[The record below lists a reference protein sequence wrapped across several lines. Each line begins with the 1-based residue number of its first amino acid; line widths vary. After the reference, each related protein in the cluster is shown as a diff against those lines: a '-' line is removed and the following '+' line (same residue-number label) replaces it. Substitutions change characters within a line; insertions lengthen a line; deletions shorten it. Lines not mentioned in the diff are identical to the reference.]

1 MFLTNLPL
9 TNKNKIILGCSVV
22 VLLLILA
29 FLFQGR
35 RGLWQPD
42 EGYYVGTAMTML
54 NKQSVLVPYLGEDEI
69 FLDKPPLIYWAMI
82 SAVKIIGHNE
92 FAVRFFHG
100 LSYLVTSLTV
110 GLLASS
116 IFGNRRMLVLG
127 TLVYAT
133 MVTPF
138 IAANIVTP
146 DTPLAL
152 FTAICA
158 LAFWK
163 SITADKPSASLW
175 KITLFCAL
183 GLGFLTKGP
192 AIFIPFAGMIGFLA
206 ITRQLKAFI
215 FDRCIIISIILFICI
230 GLGWYIWV
238 GAKLNGGFSYFW
250 DNQVW
255 GRLVTSKYKRNPGLL
270 SSYIYLLILTA
281 GTFPWCILWLQK
293 PASSMLTRCIK
304 KEFWLSVVSNNQ
316 KLFIVSW
323 FVIPLFI
330 LCLASSKLPLYALP
344 LLAPVAIACA
354 KLWSD
359 RLDKLIL
366 NAGTKP
372 ALLNSIRFVLIW
384 CLFLVVIKYVFAIY
398 PTEKDSRALW
408 QEISRHVPNNDYEI
422 CTINRR
428 ADGLIFYAAPAI
440 VEHLTLKQD
449 PYPTYMKTE
458 NLFDEISDN
467 IKEDENETMLV
478 LASKPET
485 ADTACSM
492 MSQAGIEFT
501 KEKLSWQKWL
511 IVLTPEKYSKMKQL
525 QVTNK
530 VANCK

>member
-1 MFLTNLPL
+1 MTNLPL

-22 VLLLILA
+22 ILLLILA

-54 NKQSVLVPYLGEDEI
+54 NKHSMLVPYLGEDEI
-69 FLDKPPLIYWAMI
+69 FLDKPPVIYWAMI
-82 SAVKIIGHNE
+82 SAVKLIGHNE

-100 LSYLVTSLTV
+100 LSYLVTCLTV

-127 TLVYAT
+127 AIVYGT
-133 MVTPF
+133 MIAPF
-138 IAANIVTP
+138 IAANIITP

-163 SITADKPSASLW
+163 SITAGKPSASLW
-175 KITLFCAL
+175 KMILFCAL

-192 AIFIPFAGMIGFLA
+192 AVFIPFAGMIGFLA

-215 FDRCIIISIILFICI
+215 FDRWIVVSIILFICI

-238 GAKLNGGFSYFW
+238 GAHLAGGFSYFW

-255 GRLVTSKYKRNPGLL
+255 GRLVSSKYKRNPGLIG
-270 SSYIYLLILTA
+270 SYIYLMILIA
-281 GTFPWCILWLQK
+281 GTLPWCILWLQK
-293 PASSMLTRCIK
+293 PASSTLTRYIK
-304 KEFWLSVVSNNQ
+304 KEFWLSLVSNHQ
-316 KLFIVSW
+316 KLFLVSW
-323 FVIPLFI
+323 FLIPLFI
-330 LCLASSKLPLYALP
+330 LCMASSKLPLYALP

-359 RLDKLIL
+359 RLDMLIL
-366 NAGTKP
+366 NSSTKP
-372 ALLNSIRFVLIW
+372 VLLSSIRFVLIW
-384 CLFLVVIKYVFAIY
+384 CLFLVLIKYVVAIY
-398 PTEKDSRALW
+398 PTERDSRALW
-408 QEISRHVPNNDYEI
+408 QEISKHVPQSDYEI

-428 ADGLIFYAAPAI
+428 ADGLIFYATPAI
-440 VEHLTLKQD
+440 IEHLTLKKD

-458 NLFDEISDN
+458 NLFEEISGN
-467 IKEDENETMLV
+467 LKEGENETMLI

-485 ADTACSM
+485 ADTVCSM

-501 KEKLSWQKWL
+501 KVKLAWQKWL
-511 IVLTPEKYSKMKQL
+511 IILTPEKYSKMKQL
-525 QVTNK
+525 QASSKATN
-530 VANCK
+530 